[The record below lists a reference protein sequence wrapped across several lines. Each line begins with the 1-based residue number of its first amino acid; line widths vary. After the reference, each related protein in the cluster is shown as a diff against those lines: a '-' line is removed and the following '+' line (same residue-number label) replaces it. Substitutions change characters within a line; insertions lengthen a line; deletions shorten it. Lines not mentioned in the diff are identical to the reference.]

1 MKGKLDL
8 NNKIVPFND
17 ANFSLFE
24 GTLAPLNFVLNLL
37 TFPDFLIS
45 AWTITLLRNFLNIR
59 ICMEK
64 TENECSFTRNLKS
77 ERI

>member
-8 NNKIVPFND
+8 NNEIVPFND

-24 GTLAPLNFVLNLL
+24 GNLAPVNFLLNLL

-45 AWTITLLRNFLNIR
+45 AWTNR
-59 ICMEK
+59 IVA
-64 TENECSFTRNLKS
+64 
-77 ERI
+77 

>member
-24 GTLAPLNFVLNLL
+24 GNLSPVNFVLNLL

-45 AWTITLLRNFLNIR
+45 A
-59 ICMEK
+59 
-64 TENECSFTRNLKS
+64 
-77 ERI
+77 